1 MKIATLQFAPRL
13 GQRDDNIRHA
23 NEILNTKDLSNIDL
37 LVLPEL
43 AFSGYN
49 FPSLQAITPYL
60 EPTAAGPSTI
70 WAQNTA
76 ARLDCHVCIGY
87 PEACTVEPGTN
98 YNSQVIVSPVG
109 AVVTHYRKSFLYYTD
124 ETWAAEGQ
132 GFAAA
137 VIPAFGI
144 FETVVTGICMDINP
158 YKFQAAE
165 DAYEFA
171 TYGIQAGA
179 RLIVLSTA
187 WLTRLSPAELLDSS
201 GDEDIDTISYW
212 INRFT
217 PLVENES
224 GTEEI
229 VVVFANRCGLEPVVG
244 YAGSSCAMRFANGT
258 IDIWD
263 MLGRAEETVLLI
275 DTEAP
280 PRYSVKRSPWVR

>member
-1 MKIATLQFAPRL
+1 M
-13 GQRDDNIRHA
+13 
-23 NEILNTKDLSNIDL
+23 
-37 LVLPEL
+37 
-43 AFSGYN
+43 
-49 FPSLQAITPYL
+49 
-60 EPTAAGPSTI
+60 
-70 WAQNTA
+70 
-76 ARLDCHVCIGY
+76 CIGY

-229 VVVFANRCGLEPVVG
+229 VVVFANRCGLEPGTIVSADLVPPTLFNGQPVVG